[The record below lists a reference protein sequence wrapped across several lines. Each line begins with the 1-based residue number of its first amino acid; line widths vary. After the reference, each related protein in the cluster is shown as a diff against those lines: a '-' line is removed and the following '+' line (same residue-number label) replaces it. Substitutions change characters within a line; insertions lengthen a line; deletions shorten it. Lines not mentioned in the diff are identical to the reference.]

1 MKIIN
6 WFKSLFHRKK
16 KLTEKEAEMEEF
28 LCNIASLP
36 NVTIIRYTERKKRK

>member
-36 NVTIIRYTERKKRK
+36 NVTIIRYTERNKRK